1 MSHEEARQFVLE
13 LEWFLLYGSYLI
25 LKIVWWYFAAALN
38 SFACVTINFPLHA
51 LRWSIALATP

>member
-13 LEWFLLYGSYLI
+13 MEWFLLYGSYLI

-38 SFACVTINFPLHA
+38 SFACLRSFPFAAMQSQTL
-51 LRWSIALATP
+51 